1 MLGTQECLERR
12 RRTANR
18 LDHLLEKIAARP
30 LSLYIGGSR
39 KYGQDDDLMLFQLAT
54 RHYFTVDL

>member
-1 MLGTQECLERR
+1 MYDTEYLPCS
-12 RRTANR
+12 
-18 LDHLLEKIAARP
+18 IAARP